1 MNKAG
6 ISKAGI
12 GKAEVDKAGINRAVR
27 RAAVPLAAG
36 AAALAL
42 LAGAQPSA
50 ARSVAWGA
58 AWAASPQLP
67 ATGFTPNWSQEGFS
81 HQSVR
86 QVVRVTEG
94 GDQVRI
100 RLSNA
105 YGTSPLAL
113 TGATVAKAGQ
123 GADVQPGSVR
133 ELTFGGEKSVSIPAR
148 GELRSDA
155 ARLGLDRLESV
166 TVTLYFA
173 GTTGPA
179 TFHAQGFADT
189 YRAEGDH
196 RADPSSR
203 AFAAATSRSWYYLSG
218 VEVGGGARR
227 DGVALFGDS
236 ITDGFG
242 STSGANRR
250 YSDALAERT
259 GRPVVNAGIGGN
271 LVLNDSAWYGER
283 SAARFGRD
291 VLDQPGVS
299 TVVVLE
305 GVNDIGFSEAR
316 KGPKPQPTYLPA
328 PVVSSA
334 QLIAGY
340 RELIRQAHSRGLR
353 AVGATLL
360 PLKGSDHWGRHS
372 ARVSDEVNE
381 WIRTS
386 GAFDAVADFDKA
398 LASKTDPDRLA
409 PSYDSGD
416 ALHPN
421 DAGYRVMAEVLA
433 KLL

>member
-1 MNKAG
+1 MHKPLVVGA
-6 ISKAGI
+6 ATL
-12 GKAEVDKAGINRAVR
+12 AV
-27 RAAVPLAAG
+27 LAG
-36 AAALAL
+36 AA
-42 LAGAQPSA
+42 QPST
-50 ARSVAWGA
+50 ARAGTWGS

-86 QVVRVTEG
+86 QVVRVTQG
-94 GDQVRI
+94 GDRIRI

-105 YGTSPLAL
+105 YGTSPLVV
-113 TGATVAKAGQ
+113 TGATVARTGE
-123 GADVQPGSVR
+123 GAAVQPDAVR
-133 ELTFGGEKSVSIPAR
+133 ELTFGGHRSVSVPAH

-155 ARLGLDRLESV
+155 AALALDRLDPV

-179 TFHAQGFADT
+179 TFHAQGFTDT

-196 RADPSSR
+196 RADPS
-203 AFAAATSRSWYYLSG
+203 AAAFGASSQSWYYLSG
-218 VEVGGGARR
+218 VEVGGRVR
-227 DGVALFGDS
+227 SDGIVLFGDS

-242 STSGANRR
+242 STPGADRR

-283 SAARFGRD
+283 ATARFRRD

-299 TVVVLE
+299 TVVVLA
-305 GVNDIGFSEAR
+305 GLNDIGFSEAR
-316 KGPKPQPTYLPA
+316 KGPVPQPTYVPA

-334 QLIAGY
+334 ELIAGY
-340 RELIRQAHSRGLR
+340 RELIRQAHDRGLA

-360 PLKGSDHWGRHS
+360 PLKGSDHWGEHA
-372 ARVSDEVNE
+372 ARVSDEVND

-386 GAFDAVADFDKA
+386 GAFDAVVDFDKA
-398 LASKTDPDRLA
+398 LAAKSDPDRLA
-409 PSYDSGD
+409 PAYDSGD

-421 DAGYRVMAEVLA
+421 DAGYRVMAQVLAEVL
-433 KLL
+433 